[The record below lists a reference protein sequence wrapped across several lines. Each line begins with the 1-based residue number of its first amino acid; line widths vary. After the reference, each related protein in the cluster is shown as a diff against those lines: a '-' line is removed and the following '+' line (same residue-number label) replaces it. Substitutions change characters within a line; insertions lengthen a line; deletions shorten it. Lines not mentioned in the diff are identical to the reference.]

1 MSPLSSEDRRA
12 LLDLARR
19 AIAEAV
25 RRGAALDLLELR
37 GALGEPAGAFVTLHS
52 HGKLRGCIGQ
62 IGALEPLG
70 RAVADCAAR
79 SAVEDPRFDPV
90 REEEVAELEIEISVL
105 SPLQEIVPEQVEVGR
120 HGLLVVCGNQR
131 GLLLPQVATEYH
143 WGRERFLEETCAKAG
158 LERDAWRDPATQLL
172 AFTAEVF
179 SESDLGAQPRAQAS

>member
-12 LLDLARR
+12 LLDLARQ

-25 RRGAALDLLELR
+25 RRGPALDLPELR
-37 GALGEPAGAFVTLHS
+37 GALAEPAGAFVTLHR
-52 HGKLRGCIGQ
+52 HGRLRGCIGE
-62 IGALEPLG
+62 IGALKPLG
-70 RAVADCAAR
+70 RAVANCAAR

-105 SPLQEIVPEQVEVGR
+105 SRLEEIVPEQVEAGR
-120 HGLLVVCGNQR
+120 HGLLVVCGNHR
-131 GLLLPQVATEYH
+131 GLLLPQVATEHH
-143 WGRERFLEETCAKAG
+143 WGRERFLEETCTKAG

-179 SESDLGAQPRAQAS
+179 SESDLRAQPRAQAS

>member
-25 RRGAALDLLELR
+25 CRGPALDLPELR
-37 GALGEPAGAFVTLHS
+37 GALAEPAGAFVTLHRQ
-52 HGKLRGCIGQ
+52 GKLRGCIGQ

-90 REEEVAELEIEISVL
+90 REEEVAELEIEISIL
-105 SPLQEIVPEQVEVGR
+105 SPLEEIVPEQVEAGR
-120 HGLLVVCGNQR
+120 HGLVVVCGNHR
-131 GLLLPQVATEYH
+131 GLLLPQVATEHH

-179 SESDLGAQPRAQAS
+179 SESDLRAQPRAQAS